1 VARRN
6 AFIPATAGELSP
18 QWLTDQLRA
27 HGGLTVDGEVIGFSI
42 STISGGQGLSGDL
55 MRVTLRYGGD
65 QGGAPDTVIAKFPT
79 ANSTN
84 RGMIEH
90 LGTYEREIDF
100 YQRVAADVPVRM
112 PRHYG
117 SDFDAPV
124 LPAGFKKRTA
134 RVLERLPASA
144 HAYLTR
150 DVTKI
155 MKATD
160 RRFAL
165 LIEDMGDGEVHDM
178 VDPPGVERL
187 KTILESLAELH
198 AHFWG
203 ETSLADRV
211 TTGKAVTD
219 IPVLQRNVFRDRA
232 VPAAI
237 RRWPDLMGPDQVAVL
252 HDATDRFVDDVA
264 ALNRPITMVHGDPR
278 SDNMLFYPDG
288 TVAILDW
295 ALPALADPG
304 YDLGY
309 VLSSC
314 VAPDEGRSMARK
326 LAEHYHSA
334 LRANGVEY
342 PFDEIWA
349 SAEAMFRVQVVQQS
363 LSLVFFEATY
373 GEHSLCD
380 LWMPRTMACLVD

>member
-1 VARRN
+1 MARRR

-18 QWLTDQLRA
+18 QWLTEQLRA
-27 HGGLTVDGEVIGFSI
+27 HGGLPVDSEVVGFGI
-42 STISGGQGLSGDL
+42 SDIAGGQGLSGDL

-65 QGGAPDTVIAKFPT
+65 QGRAPDTVIAKFPT
-79 ANSTN
+79 ANITN

-100 YQRVAADVPVRM
+100 YQRVASEVPVRM

-124 LPAGFKKRTA
+124 LPAGFKERTA

-144 HAYLTR
+144 HTYLTR

-165 LIEDMGDGEVHDM
+165 LIEDMGDGDVHDM
-178 VDPPGVERL
+178 VEPPGFERL
-187 KTILESLAELH
+187 KVILETLAELH
-198 AHFWG
+198 AYFWG
-203 ETSLADRV
+203 ETGLADRI

-219 IPVLQRNVFRDRA
+219 IPVLQRNVFADRA
-232 VPAAI
+232 ITAALE
-237 RRWPDLMGPDQVAVL
+237 RWPELMGPDQQAML
-252 HDATDRFVDDVA
+252 HESRDRFVDDVA
-264 ALNRPITMVHGDPR
+264 RLNRPITMIHGDPR
-278 SDNMLFYPDG
+278 SDNMLFYADG
-288 TVAILDW
+288 SLAILDW

-314 VAPDEGRSMARK
+314 VDPGDGRAMARK
-326 LAEHYHSA
+326 LAEHYHAA
-334 LRANGVEY
+334 LRTHGVEY
-342 PFDEIWA
+342 PFDEVWA
-349 SAEAMFRVQVVQQS
+349 SAEAMCRAQVVQQS

-380 LWMPRTMACLVD
+380 LWMPRTLACLID